1 MFKTMITPRIGD
13 TDALRHINNNAL
25 PIWFETA
32 RNPVFKIFNPTLELT
47 YKKWNL
53 IMVHCDFNYLKQ
65 IYFGYDVEIRTY
77 VTKIGKTSLTLT
89 HEAWQN
95 GKLRANGT
103 CTMVYFDFIKQS
115 SVVIAEDIREKLKE
129 HYITKEDLE
138 NSNKKEMKENKNNK
152 ESVDYIESDLYSH
165 IKR

>member
-1 MFKTMITPRIGD
+1 
-13 TDALRHINNNAL
+13 
-25 PIWFETA
+25 
-32 RNPVFKIFNPTLELT
+32 
-47 YKKWNL
+47 
-53 IMVHCDFNYLKQ
+53 MVHCDFNYLKQ

-152 ESVDYIESDLYSH
+152 ESVDYIESDL
-165 IKR
+165 